1 MRQNSASIK
10 HYHISD
16 HSTASDCMLPG
27 NGGFDFAEFFGIL
40 KNGGFDGAAIIEVY
54 NNAYKEYG
62 EVFDSY
68 RRLVSV
74 TGLECRISNIKNLK
88 TAPKYVENNIK

>member
-1 MRQNSASIK
+1 
-10 HYHISD
+10 
-16 HSTASDCMLPG
+16 MLPG

-62 EVFDSY
+62 EIFDSY

-74 TGLECRISNIKNLK
+74 TGLEPV
-88 TAPKYVENNIK
+88 APTKQNFA